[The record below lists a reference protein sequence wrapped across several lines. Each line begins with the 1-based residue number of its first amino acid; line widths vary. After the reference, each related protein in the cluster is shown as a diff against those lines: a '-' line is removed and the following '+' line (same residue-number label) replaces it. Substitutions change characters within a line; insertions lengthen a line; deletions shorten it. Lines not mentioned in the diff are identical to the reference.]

1 MKEKLYVTTPIYYV
15 NDVPHIG
22 HAYTTVAADILARF
36 NRLMGR
42 EVFFLTGTDEHGQK
56 VEKASA
62 LVGRT
67 PKEHADILCENFKNL
82 WVKLNVTNDAFIR
95 TTDPQHIKTVQE
107 MLQRLYDKGEIEK
120 RQYNGFYCTHDERF
134 WTDKEVSDGNCPDCG
149 RPIER
154 IEEENYFFLMSRYHH
169 RLVKHIKDTPGFIQ
183 PQSRRNEVLG
193 FLNSSPLGD
202 LCISR
207 PKKRLSCGVPLPFDD
222 DFVTYVWFD
231 ALMNYYSATRYLAPS
246 PREWWPASCHI
257 IGKDILTTHAVF
269 WSTMLMALEMPLPE
283 RIFAHG
289 WWTQE
294 GKKMSKSLGNV
305 VDPFDI
311 IDRYGADAF
320 RYFLFREVTCGLDGD
335 FSEAALIGRINS
347 DLAND
352 LGNLVN
358 RTFSMCQRYFRGV
371 IPQPDPSPLDGE
383 LQYHSGF
390 NHFIIGDSLEKSL
403 DDLAFHDALAAIWE
417 LIGYLNKYI
426 DTNKP
431 WVLAKEGNTDR
442 LGSVIYNCLEGLRL
456 ISIYLYPFMPQTC
469 EKLYEALT
477 QDDIRDVDLSVVGW
491 GGLVPDRAVAE
502 LPQLFPRIEKPVEVV
517 TTEAVVAGMVA
528 AESGPAENVVA
539 IGEVIAI
546 EDFARVKLKVGK
558 VISAEKVKGSSK
570 LLRLQV
576 DTGEM
581 RQVVAGIGKHYS
593 PEALV
598 GRSVVVVSNL
608 KPAKLMGIES
618 QGMLL
623 AASDNTTMSLLTL
636 DKEIAA
642 GATIK

>member
-1 MKEKLYVTTPIYYV
+1 MKEKLYITTPIYYV

-56 VEKASA
+56 VEKASC

-67 PKEHADILCENFKNL
+67 PKKHADVLCENFKNL

-95 TTDPQHIKTVQE
+95 TTDPQHIGIVQD

-120 RQYNGFYCTHDERF
+120 RQYSGCYCTHDERF
-134 WTDKEVSDGNCPDCG
+134 WTDKEVPDGNCPECG

-154 IEEENYFFLMSRYHH
+154 IEEENYFFLMSGYHD
-169 RLVKHIKDTPGFIQ
+169 RLVRYIEDTPGFIQ

-193 FLNSSPLGD
+193 FLRSAPLGD

-207 PKKRLSCGVPLPFDD
+207 PKKRLSCGVPMPFDD

-231 ALMNYYSATRYLAPS
+231 ALMNYYSATLYLAPPTS
-246 PREWWPASCHI
+246 GQWWPATWHL

-269 WSTMLMALEMPLPE
+269 WSTMLMALEMPLPQH
-283 RIFAHG
+283 IFAHG

-305 VDPFDI
+305 VDPFDVI
-311 IDRYGADAF
+311 ARYGADAF
-320 RYFLFREVTCGLDGD
+320 RYFLVREVTFGLDGD

-358 RTFSMCQRYFRGV
+358 RTFSMLQRYFKGV
-371 IPQPDPSPLDGE
+371 IPQPKIPDEGIENLAAGT
-383 LQYHSGF
+383 L
-390 NHFIIGDSLEKSL
+390 IIIEDSLKE
-403 DDLAFHDALAAIWE
+403 LAYQKALNAIWE
-417 LIGYLNKYI
+417 LTAFLNKYI
-426 DTNKP
+426 DTEKP
-431 WVLAKEGNTDR
+431 WALAKGGNTDR
-442 LGSVIYNCLEGLRL
+442 LDTVIYHCLEGLRFV
-456 ISIYLYPFMPQTC
+456 SMYLYPFMPQTC
-469 EKLYEALT
+469 EKLYSALT
-477 QDDIRDVDLSVVGW
+477 QGDIKDVKLSDGAKW
-491 GGLVPDRAVAE
+491 GGLGHGRAVSE
-502 LPQLFPRIEKPVEVV
+502 LPQLFPRIDKPVEVV
-517 TTEAVVAGMVA
+517 APEAVQVVKA
-528 AESGPAENVVA
+528 AEVRSTDNVVA
-539 IGEVIAI
+539 VGELIDI
-546 EDFARVKLKVGK
+546 EDFARVRLKVGK
-558 VISAEKVKGSSK
+558 VVSAEKVKGSSK

-581 RQVVAGIGKHYS
+581 RQVVAGIGKHYG
-593 PEALV
+593 PETLV
-598 GRSVVVVSNL
+598 GRAVVVVCNL
-608 KPAKLMGIES
+608 KPAKLMGLES
-618 QGMLL
+618 QGMIL
-623 AASDNTTMSLLTL
+623 AASDDTTMSLLTT
-636 DKEIAA
+636 DKEITA